1 MNASEIRKGIVL
13 LYNGAPHRVLEFQHR
28 TPGNLRAF
36 VQARLRNLVSG
47 LATDVRFSSTE
58 SVERVTLEQN
68 RMQYLY
74 KEGEEYHFMNMET
87 YEQIT
92 LDAEALGDN
101 VYYLMDNTEIE
112 VETYEGKPIGITPA
126 PIIELTVTET
136 QPEMR
141 GATAS
146 NSPKPAV
153 CETGLKLT
161 VPPFVKEGERIRV
174 DTATGQYIERV
185 KTTSR

>member
-1 MNASEIRKGIVL
+1 MNASEIRKGIVII
-13 LYNGAPHRVLEFQHR
+13 YNAAPHRVLEFQHR

-36 VQARLRNLVSG
+36 VQARIRNLLTG
-47 LATDVRFSSTE
+47 LATEVRFSSTE
-58 SVERVTLEQN
+58 SIERVTLEQHT
-68 RMQYLY
+68 MQYLY
-74 KEGEEYHFMNMET
+74 KEGVDYHFMNTET

-101 VYYLMDNTEIE
+101 IYYLVDNSEIE

-126 PIIELTVTET
+126 AIIELTVVET

-146 NSPKPAV
+146 NSPKPATL
-153 CETGLKLT
+153 ETGLKLN

-174 DTATGQYIERV
+174 DTASGQYIERV
-185 KTTSR
+185 R

>member
-13 LYNGAPHRVLEFQHR
+13 MYNGAPHRVLEFQHR

-36 VQARLRNLVSG
+36 VQARIRNLISG

-58 SVERVTLEQN
+58 SVERVTLEQHK
-68 RMQYLY
+68 MQYLY
-74 KEGEEYHFMNMET
+74 KDGEDYHFMNTET

-101 VYYLMDNTEIE
+101 IYYLVDNSEIE
-112 VETYEGKPIGITPA
+112 VETFDGKPIGITPA
-126 PIIELTVTET
+126 PIIELTVVET

-146 NSPKPAV
+146 NSPKPATL
-153 CETGLKLT
+153 ETGLKLN

-174 DTATGQYIERV
+174 DTSTGQYIERV
-185 KTTSR
+185 R